1 MQVEKLVTGYL
12 QENCYILI
20 KGDECLVIDPGSDYP
35 FIKNRIEDKKVVG
48 ILLTHSHFD
57 HIGAV
62 DDLVKD
68 YKVDVYSYKN
78 LDEGNKIISKFN
90 FDVILTP
97 GHSSDSI
104 TFYFKEDKI
113 MFTGDFLFKEN
124 IGRCDLPTGN
134 ISVMKKSLNK
144 IKTYDDEITI
154 YPGHGEMSTLKYEKD
169 NNQYLFTNF

>member
-12 QENCYILI
+12 QENCYILT
-20 KGDECLVIDPGSDYP
+20 KEEECLVIDPGSNYP
-35 FIKNRIEDKKVVG
+35 FIKNKIEDKKVVG
-48 ILLTHSHFD
+48 ILITHSHFD
-57 HIGAV
+57 HIGVV

-68 YKVDVYSYKN
+68 YKTEVYSYKN
-78 LDEGNKIISKFN
+78 LEEGTNSIGTFN
-90 FDVILTP
+90 FDVIFTP

-124 IGRCDLPTGN
+124 IGRCDFPTGN
-134 ISVMKKSLNK
+134 ISAMKRSLNK

-154 YPGHGEMSTLKYEKD
+154 YPGHGESSTLKYEKN
-169 NNQYLFTNF
+169 NNQYLFTN

>member
-1 MQVEKLVTGYL
+1 MQIERLVAGYL
-12 QENCYILI
+12 QENCYILS
-20 KGDECLVIDPGSDYP
+20 KENECLIIDPGSDYP
-35 FIKNRIEDKKVVG
+35 FIKNIIEDKKVVG

-62 DDLVKD
+62 ADLVKD
-68 YKVDVYSYKN
+68 YKVGVYSYKN
-78 LDEGNKIISKFN
+78 LDEGNKIIGKFN

-134 ISVMKKSLNK
+134 ISAMKRSLNK
-144 IKTYDDEITI
+144 IKTYDDDVTI

-169 NNQYLFTNF
+169 NNQYLFTNL

>member
-12 QENCYILI
+12 QENCYILT
-20 KGDECLVIDPGSDYP
+20 KEDECLVIDPGSDYA
-35 FIKNRIEDKKVVG
+35 FIKNKIEDKKVMG

-62 DDLVKD
+62 DDLVND
-68 YKVDVYSYKN
+68 YKVDIYSFKN
-78 LDEGNKIISKFN
+78 LNEGNKTMGN
-90 FDVILTP
+90 FSFEVILTP

-104 TFYFKEDKI
+104 TFYFNEDKI

-124 IGRCDLPTGN
+124 IGRCDLPTGDIN
-134 ISVMKKSLNK
+134 SMKRSLNK

-154 YPGHGEMSTLKYEKD
+154 YPGHGESSTLKYEKD
-169 NNQYLFTNF
+169 NNQYLFTK